1 MTTTSMDPTGSK
13 NMANQLQKF
22 MSKDYNVSTSN
33 VDISASAPGG
43 LSEARAKAKAR
54 IATVQESD
62 DDSSDDGYSQSM
74 TVSGSA

>member
-1 MTTTSMDPTGSK
+1 MDPTGSK

-43 LSEARAKAKAR
+43 
-54 IATVQESD
+54 
-62 DDSSDDGYSQSM
+62 
-74 TVSGSA
+74 